1 MNRPTSFER
10 VNGSNSCSETVSS
23 LSGHALGHQRDGGP
37 TSPRAVGAT
46 RAEPD
51 EYPEVRPSTID
62 GGLRG
67 TCRASISPPKVP
79 LGQPPESEA
88 DARVQATALQ
98 ASPAEIPIDETHER
112 GQSASETNLNRT
124 DRSTANDSTGVRSN
138 RLECGEGDSSDI
150 IVSEGR
156 CARMAMLDLRL
167 PPRFGRYADGS
178 RRTSPRSQ
186 ARVAASVAVPAEPVI
201 RIAASGQTDG
211 MSSSAAASEHRPMP
225 ELPPRGDIARLAG
238 TKGGLPKRIGS
249 GSLVPAKLTWMP
261 KDPFGNG
268 VREKSAP
275 RFRWELMLTSACVT
289 AVCTLGI
296 IWLLRA
302 VAA

>member
-1 MNRPTSFER
+1 M
-10 VNGSNSCSETVSS
+10 
-23 LSGHALGHQRDGGP
+23 
-37 TSPRAVGAT
+37 
-46 RAEPD
+46 
-51 EYPEVRPSTID
+51 
-62 GGLRG
+62 
-67 TCRASISPPKVP
+67 
-79 LGQPPESEA
+79 
-88 DARVQATALQ
+88 DARVRTTDSQS
-98 ASPAEIPIDETHER
+98 SPIEIPHDETHER
-112 GQSASETNLNRT
+112 GLAASETNLNRT
-124 DRSTANDSTGVRSN
+124 DRLTTNDSTSVSSN

-156 CARMAMLDLRL
+156 SARMAMLDLRL

-178 RRTSPRSQ
+178 SRTTIRS
-186 ARVAASVAVPAEPVI
+186 RTRGAASVAVPAEPVI
-201 RIAASGQTDG
+201 SIGSMDQADGKSISSPAS
-211 MSSSAAASEHRPMP
+211 ASVSVARPMP

-238 TKGGLPKRIGS
+238 SKGGLPKRIGS

-275 RFRWELMLTSACVT
+275 RFRWELMLTSACIT
-289 AVCTLGI
+289 TVCTLAI